1 MIEKLKIYSKR
12 EELWKQFEKEFWKQ
26 FDQTINFSDYLNEA
40 ISKSEIRKNKIKK
53 IFS

>member
-1 MIEKLKIYSKR
+1 M
-12 EELWKQFEKEFWKQ
+12 KEFSDYFWKQ
-26 FDQTINFSDYLNEA
+26 FNQTINFSDYLNEA